1 MGQILFWRRVIQILA
16 SKFIFLN
23 IFANEWKFS
32 KFCWKFETELHF
44 RIGIG
49 PVVKCNASTPSCFQ
63 IICFQIEKFREIA
76 VCNVE
81 NVKKKYNVRLKI
93 WLLKIDSKYL
103 LTNIHMD
110 TLQMFTVI
118 HRKTENSAN
127 LHGETCKCEKNI

>member
-1 MGQILFWRRVIQILA
+1 M
-16 SKFIFLN
+16 
-23 IFANEWKFS
+23 NENPQNFV
-32 KFCWKFETELHF
+32 ETEFQLQ
-44 RIGIG
+44 IGIG
-49 PVVKCNASTPSCFQ
+49 PILECNASTPSCFQ

-81 NVKKKYNVRLKI
+81 NVNKKYNVRLKI

-118 HRKTENSAN
+118 HKKTLQS
-127 LHGETCKCEKNI
+127 LWGKPVL